1 MKHFIVV
8 AFIMLFC
15 FAVLP
20 EFFVTDKAGENTG
33 KENIKQIEIINN
45 ETQNNLNNN
54 QSNNEKIQSNPTN
67 ETKANASVDVK
78 IGSSDEMSKVGEEK
92 IENGANKKTEPTINE
107 YVVESEEEST
117 KQASSNAVQDNEE
130 IKENESENNSLE
142 ENSMQEGENEK
153 IKNAN
158 CQDCDDCD
166 CESEKQK
173 CDCIDKE
180 KKCESENVNQFQ
192 IDEQGNS
199 DWLKHIKEDK
209 INNSNFIE
217 NKVAD
222 NEDENVLPKV
232 GLYEGGEDNKIIEPT
247 NAVTENEKGKEEQ
260 VAQKNLPIEDKMIN
274 DHKQERA
281 KKEVPGTSKIENMKM
296 FDLNKEQPVYDV
308 ELLGI
313 IDNATV
319 IMQDGIVNVKVG
331 A

>member
-20 EFFVTDKAGENTG
+20 EFFVTDKAGENAG
-33 KENIKQIEIINN
+33 NGNIKQIEIINN

-54 QSNNEKIQSNPTN
+54 QSNNEKIQSNPSN
-67 ETKANASVDVK
+67 ETKANASADVK
-78 IGSSDEMSKVGEEK
+78 MSSSDEMPKVGEEK
-92 IENGANKKTEPTINE
+92 IENGANKKSEPTINE
-107 YVVESEEEST
+107 YVVESEGEST
-117 KQASSNAVQDNEE
+117 KQASSNAFHYKNET
-130 IKENESENNSLE
+130 KENESENNSLE
-142 ENSMQEGENEK
+142 KNSVQENEDKK
-153 IKNAN
+153 INNAN
-158 CQDCDDCD
+158 CQDCDDCE
-166 CESEKQK
+166 CKSEKQE
-173 CDCIDKE
+173 CDCKDKE
-180 KKCESENVNQFQ
+180 KKCESENANQFQ
-192 IDEQGNS
+192 IDRQGNS
-199 DWLKHIKEDK
+199 DWLKHRKEDK
-209 INNSNFIE
+209 INNSNFVE
-217 NKVAD
+217 NKVAE
-222 NEDENVLPKV
+222 NEDENILPKV
-232 GLYEGGEDNKIIEPT
+232 GLYEGGEDNKIIEST
-247 NAVTENEKGKEEQ
+247 NATTDKGKAKEEQ
-260 VAQKNLPIEDKMIN
+260 VTQKNLPIEDKMIN

>member
-33 KENIKQIEIINN
+33 KGNIKQIEIINN
-45 ETQNNLNNN
+45 GTQNNLNKN
-54 QSNNEKIQSNPTN
+54 QSNNEKNQSNPPN
-67 ETKANASVDVK
+67 ETKANASADVK
-78 IGSSDEMSKVGEEK
+78 IGSSDEKSKVGEEK
-92 IENGANKKTEPTINE
+92 IKNEANKKNEPKINE
-107 YVVESEEEST
+107 YVVENEEGST
-117 KQASSNAVQDNEE
+117 KQASSNAIQDKDE
-130 IKENESENNSLE
+130 IKENESENNNLE
-142 ENSMQEGENEK
+142 ENSVQEEDKK
-153 IKNAN
+153 IRNAN

-166 CESEKQK
+166 CESEKQE
-173 CDCIDKE
+173 CDCKEQE
-180 KKCESENVNQFQ
+180 KKCESDKVNQFQ

-199 DWLKHIKEDK
+199 DWLKHRKEDK

-222 NEDENVLPKV
+222 NEDENILPKV

-247 NAVTENEKGKEEQ
+247 NAVTENEKGKEEE

>member
-20 EFFVTDKAGENTG
+20 EFFVTDKAGENTD

-54 QSNNEKIQSNPTN
+54 QNNNEKVQSNSTN

-78 IGSSDEMSKVGEEK
+78 IGSSDEKSKVGEEK

-117 KQASSNAVQDNEE
+117 KQASSNAVQDNDE

-142 ENSMQEGENEK
+142 ANSMQEDENEK

-173 CDCIDKE
+173 CDCKDKE

-199 DWLKHIKEDK
+199 DWLKHRKEDK

-217 NKVAD
+217 NNVAD

-296 FDLNKEQPVYDV
+296 FSKHQYH
-308 ELLGI
+308 I
-313 IDNATV
+313 IKSQ
-319 IMQDGIVNVKVG
+319 IRH
-331 A
+331 